1 MTVDEAIEELVGLG
15 LYRQCLRITRNVG
28 TQWTGDGGPEVTM
41 FTSWSLHG
49 RLDRKTSKSNLDNF
63 YFSEHANT
71 LDQIVERLRLELG
84 AKNPGDDKKA
94 VSK

>member
-1 MTVDEAIEELVGLG
+1 MTVSEAIEELVGLG

-28 TQWTGDGGPEVTM
+28 TQWTGDGGEATI

-49 RLDRKTSKSNLDNF
+49 RLDRAAAKSSLNDF

-71 LDQIVERLRLELG
+71 LDQIVERMRMQLG
-84 AKNPGDDKKA
+84 RKNPGDDAKVGK
-94 VSK
+94 